1 MTLLEATLASLI
13 TKRQQHLVLVRS
25 GLVQACNAMAE
36 VDTLTKQIEELQQ
49 IVTTTIQPQA
59 A

>member
-1 MTLLEATLASLI
+1 MTLLEGTLASLI
-13 TKRQQHLVLVRS
+13 AKRQQHLVLVRS

-36 VDTLTKQIEELQQ
+36 VDTLSRQIEELQQ
-49 IVTTTIQPQA
+49 IVATTIQPQA